1 MKSIMMYKF
10 TFFRKTM
17 FLCLMALVAQV
28 GFAEDRV
35 GNTLVYD
42 FTKYH
47 NQDGWGSNTS
57 TTLEFSDGGNVV
69 NSLGE
74 TMKILKS
81 DDGNTGTR
89 FAAGELTG
97 NNQNRWYVKNES
109 SSSFL
114 YSYWGGYRRLSIM
127 GLSAGQKVTITFYRV
142 SESNTIN
149 LRSNNVSGKTGN
161 KDNQTGSTI
170 TSEEELTMSGD
181 GSLDLWV
188 GRYIAIQKVVIDDG
202 GVYFNTSGSEGVA
215 SYNGNTLPL
224 FRCRLSSRNF
234 TEPTLTIPGGAT
246 ATYAISTIESPSG
259 YTPAILNNAAHDVM
273 MNNLGIS
280 KVTATVN
287 AGGTS
292 HTASY
297 FLEIYDDV
305 ATTAITDI
313 TNGKK
318 FTITGAGVL
327 HNRTIS
333 SVPGVEVGFS
343 VAESG
348 ETHNTAVAYNY
359 DDHIV
364 AFTNDDSGWW
374 DRFPHNNGATPTQG
388 TFYSFKATAKGKLRF
403 GGVKIPNNTA
413 ANDGK
418 VYLVKI
424 ITGTWPQA
432 RLFDASQT
440 GYLSTNDMVSSK
452 MEYNTNNTNDYTIT
466 LDTNNPDNNG
476 IILETGHTYYLQGE
490 ANYTDNKWAPFLL
503 EWFSYELD
511 TELQVNKNFAV
522 ADKTG
527 YTIGDNGTYTA
538 SDITVTGANA
548 IVGEIN
554 CKGNISSAT
563 VTIVNSHLQ
572 FSNID
577 FNTSGENNM
586 GGAIR
591 VKLYTSESN
600 YIYVTLTIPYGKHVW
615 DFRSTAEQ
623 TGATRPGAWSY
634 SNEGLCSMMKANGTD
649 WKLVWKVTRNEGT
662 TTTELTDPIMA
673 AKSSIEGNNAFYMDN
688 TAGLIFQ
695 AGPTS
700 FGAFDTRNSSG
711 VSIDTK
717 KSWTYSETTATN
729 LLWMKGEATIYFPGV
744 TANQYIKIYTY
755 RHADGKGET
764 YRAKNL
770 VDLDNVA
777 YDGTTRFIMR
787 GMWEQRSPGYVGDNI
802 KGCAIF
808 RVPSNYSATT
818 DLSNIPQL
826 TLCDDGWVKIYRI
839 EIMDKFEPDII
850 MTDDNNETFC
860 PVDYDGI
867 FSSVVVRKKAN
878 NITPTTRTYTATT
891 GQTRCQHANTC
902 DYEVI
907 DDANAVTV
915 QRQIWNSGGEA
926 NNGVN
931 YNRLS
936 LTFNKA
942 GQIRII
948 QRERANTAGTGASV
962 EDPAN
967 SETSAA
973 LGYVIDKN
981 EYYINAGELTVQDY
995 PYTWDFTSHNMYQGS
1010 SNTETIL
1017 GTEGSNWN
1025 ANGNTFSQMA
1035 TKTRKFGAD
1044 ETGETQQNLNVTY
1057 SCYAQGAQL
1066 ANIAGIAVS
1075 ETEGLGIS
1083 RPTTTKTM
1091 KYFASDANKVFQE
1104 YSREYEGYDL
1114 TSSAITID
1122 GNSLTGVSKIT
1133 IPEVPNG
1140 YYIFISVNSI
1150 ENHGAPIW
1158 GQIKAGDTT
1167 IPALWGE
1174 TNPDIFG
1181 LKGGVYCY
1189 IQNSGSTQDV
1199 TIPLDGAAGQ
1209 IKEIAVTNLV
1219 KNINALGYATES
1231 RNHAIDHTYQDKFT
1245 THPVKAY
1252 AITTY
1257 EGETYNYK
1265 GYPEVRKSLP
1275 VTVVPANTGIVLCQ
1289 ENYTANTAFSSPLFH
1304 PAVNVI
1310 PTSNDTAI
1318 LAENW
1323 MAPNVESKQHYSETI
1338 QKEKAMR
1345 GVDEGEWCTK
1355 FIMTRKYYTYN
1366 KNEGTSTEHNET
1378 ANVEAFYR
1386 LKINPT
1392 DGSKNV
1398 IGANKAYLLIPEANL
1413 PKALWNEGNGTG
1425 TVGQAPAGVIFM
1437 DLADITGD
1445 DETTA
1450 ISDTFRE
1457 EEHETSGREVYY
1469 SLSGVRII
1477 GTPTTKGIYIRNGKK
1492 VNIK

>member
-28 GFAEDRV
+28 GFAEDRE

-74 TMKILKS
+74 TMKILKTN
-81 DDGNTGTR
+81 DGYTGTR

-114 YSYWGGYRRLSIM
+114 YSFWSGYRRLSIM
-127 GLSAGQKVTITFYRV
+127 GLSAGQKVTITF
-142 SESNTIN
+142 SGENSIN
-149 LRSNNVSGKTGN
+149 IRSKNVLGKTGV
-161 KDNQTGSTI
+161 KDLSDYTPTGDAI
-170 TSEEELTMSGD
+170 TSGEELTMSKS

-234 TEPTLTIPGGAT
+234 TEPTLTLPEGKT
-246 ATYAISTIESPSG
+246 ATYSISTINSPSG
-259 YTPAILNNAAHDVM
+259 YPPAAMPYGYDVM
-273 MNNLGIS
+273 MNNLGVSMITAKYNDGS
-280 KVTATVN
+280 KDW
-287 AGGTS
+287 
-292 HTASY
+292 TASY
-297 FLEIYDDV
+297 YLEIYDDV
-305 ATTAITDI
+305 ASTSITDI

-374 DRFPHNNGATPTQG
+374 DRSPHDNGSTPTQG

-403 GGVKIPNNTA
+403 GGVKIPNNNTD
-413 ANDGK
+413 NDGK

-424 ITGTWPQA
+424 ISGTWPQA
-432 RLFDASQT
+432 KLFDASQT
-440 GYLSTNDMVSSK
+440 GYLSTSNMVSSN
-452 MEYNTNNTNDYTIT
+452 MDYSTDHYTIT
-466 LDTNNPDNNG
+466 LDTNNSDNNG

-548 IVGEIN
+548 KVGEIN

-623 TGATRPGAWSY
+623 AGATRPGAWSY
-634 SNEGLCSMMKANGTD
+634 NNEGLCSMMKANGTD
-649 WKLVWKVTRNEGT
+649 WKLVWKVTRSEGT

-700 FGAFDTRNSSG
+700 FGAFDTRICSDDINE
-711 VSIDTK
+711 K
-717 KSWTYSETTATN
+717 KAYTYSETTATN

-770 VDLDNVA
+770 VDLDGVA
-777 YDGTTRFIMR
+777 YDGTTQFIMR
-787 GMWEQRSPGYVGDNI
+787 GMWEQRYPGYVGDNI

-839 EIMDKFEPDII
+839 EIMDEFEPDII
-850 MTDDNNETFC
+850 MTDDNNNTFC

-907 DDANAVTV
+907 DYVNAVTV

-931 YNRLS
+931 YNRLQ

-995 PYTWDFTSHNMYQGS
+995 PYTWDFTSHNMYQGT
-1010 SNTETIL
+1010 SNTKTIL

-1025 ANGNTFSQMA
+1025 ANDNTFSQIA
-1035 TKTRKFGAD
+1035 TKTRAFGED
-1044 ETGETQQNLNVTY
+1044 QTQQNLNVTY

-1066 ANIAGIAVS
+1066 ANIAGTAVA

-1122 GNSLTGVSKIT
+1122 GNSLTGVKKVT
-1133 IPEVPNG
+1133 IPEVDNEM
-1140 YYIFISVNSI
+1140 YIFIQASAYDNGTNNS
-1150 ENHGAPIW
+1150 NVP
-1158 GQIKAGDTT
+1158 AGLTS
-1167 IPALWGE
+1167 LWSGYSGDAKD
-1174 TNPDIFG
+1174 PFDV
-1181 LKGGVYCY
+1181 KGGVWIYKNTCGEKRDFTF
-1189 IQNSGSTQDV
+1189 NFSSNA
-1199 TIPLDGAAGQ
+1199 TINA
-1209 IKEIAVTNLV
+1209 IAVTNIV
-1219 KNINALGYATES
+1219 KNINELGYASES
-1231 RNHAIDHTYQDKFT
+1231 RNHAIDHTYQARFT
-1245 THPVKAY
+1245 KHPVKAY
-1252 AITTY
+1252 AITKY
-1257 EGETYNYK
+1257 NGETDNFNNFTPQVK
-1265 GYPEVRKSLP
+1265 KSANP
-1275 VTVVPANTGIVLCQ
+1275 ISVVPEGTGVVLYQ
-1289 ENYTANTAFSSPLFH
+1289 KAPEQGESDVILDGAFSSPLFY

-1310 PTSNDTAI
+1310 PTNDDTAI
-1318 LAENW
+1318 LNTNW
-1323 MAPNVESKQHYSETI
+1323 MRPSVTATTFDSET
-1338 QKEKAMR
+1338 ETWNN
-1345 GVDEGEWCTK
+1345 VPCTR
-1355 FIMTRKYYTYN
+1355 FIMTRKYYTYT
-1366 KNEGTSTEHNET
+1366 KNNGFGEQQTSQ
-1378 ANVEAFYR
+1378 VEAFYR
-1386 LKINPT
+1386 LIYDKSGT
-1392 DGSKNV
+1392 DAATAHNT
-1398 IGANKAYLLIPEANL
+1398 IGANKAYLLVPTANVPE
-1413 PKALWNEGNGTG
+1413 ALWNSNN
-1425 TVGQAPAGVIFM
+1425 VHAPAGIFFL
-1437 DLADITGD
+1437 DLEDIAGD
-1445 DETTA
+1445 NGTTA
-1450 ISDTFRE
+1450 IDDIIRQENESINGQD
-1457 EEHETSGREVYY
+1457 VYY

-1477 GTPTTKGIYIRNGKK
+1477 GTPTTKGIYIKNGKK
-1492 VNIK
+1492 VSIK

>member
-1 MKSIMMYKF
+1 MMN
-10 TFFRKTM
+10 KTTI
-17 FLCLMALVAQV
+17 LRSTLLLILMVFVART
-28 GFAEDRV
+28 GLAEERE

-42 FTKYH
+42 FTTYSNNYTFTGGATVK
-47 NQDGWGSNTS
+47 NSFDETMTIINDGSTS
-57 TTLEFSDGGNVV
+57 TRLAVA
-69 NSLGE
+69 NSLSENNKWYIHHEG
-74 TMKILKS
+74 LFCYFS
-81 DDGNTGTR
+81 GNR
-89 FAAGELTG
+89 
-97 NNQNRWYVKNES
+97 N
-109 SSSFL
+109 
-114 YSYWGGYRRLSIM
+114 LSII
-127 GLSAGQKVTITFYRV
+127 GLKKGNIVTITWKKN
-142 SESNTIN
+142 NT
-149 LRSNNVSGKTGN
+149 GYDG
-161 KDNQTGSTI
+161 I
-170 TSEEELTMSGD
+170 TSRQENETLSTTEANGIYTTTCTMD
-181 GSLDLWV
+181 KTESLDLSV
-188 GRYIAIQKVVIDDG
+188 GRENVITKVVINDG
-202 GVYFNTSGSEGVA
+202 GIYFNTSGSAGVA

-224 FRCRLSSRNF
+224 FRCQLSSRNF
-234 TEPTLTIPGGAT
+234 SEPTLTLPEGKT
-246 ATYAISTIESPSG
+246 ATYSITDVESPSG
-259 YTPAILNNAAHDVM
+259 YSPAILRKDNNNVPLHDIM
-273 MNNLGIS
+273 MNNLGVSMI
-280 KVTATVN
+280 TATYN
-287 AGGTS
+287 DGS
-292 HTASY
+292 KDWTASY
-297 FLEIYDDV
+297 YLEIWDDV
-305 ATTAITDI
+305 ASTSITDI

-348 ETHNTAVAYNY
+348 ETHNTAVAYDYNG
-359 DDHIV
+359 HKV

-374 DRFPHNNGATPTQG
+374 DRYPHDNGSTPTQG

-424 ITGTWPQA
+424 IPGTWPQA

-440 GYLSTNDMVSSK
+440 GYLSTNDMVSRYGDNNQYGID
-452 MEYNTNNTNDYTIT
+452 YNTNAYTIT
-466 LDTNNPDNNG
+466 LDTTTPDNNG

-490 ANYTDNKWAPFLL
+490 ANSEGNKWAPFLL

-548 IVGEIN
+548 TVGEIN

-600 YIYVTLTIPYGKHVW
+600 YLYVTLTIPYGKHVW
-615 DFRSTAEQ
+615 DFRSTEDQDRDHAK
-623 TGATRPGAWSY
+623 RPGAWSY
-634 SNEGLCSMMKANGTD
+634 NNEGLCSMMKANGTD

-700 FGAFDTRNSSG
+700 FGAFDTRICSDDINE
-711 VSIDTK
+711 K
-717 KSWTYSETTATN
+717 KAYTYSETEATN

-744 TANQYIKIYTY
+744 TAGQYIKIYTY

-770 VDLDNVA
+770 VDLDGVA

-808 RVPSNYSATT
+808 RVPSNYYDATT

-839 EIMDKFEPDII
+839 EIMDEFEPDII
-850 MTDDNNETFC
+850 MTDDNNGTFC

-907 DDANAVTV
+907 DYANAVTV

-931 YNRLS
+931 YNRLQ

-948 QRERANTAGTGASV
+948 QRERANTAGSGASV

-995 PYTWDFTSHNMYQGS
+995 PYTWDFTSHNMYQGT
-1010 SNTETIL
+1010 SNTKTIL

-1025 ANGNTFSQMA
+1025 ANDNTFSQIA
-1035 TKTRKFGAD
+1035 TKTRAFGED
-1044 ETGETQQNLNVTY
+1044 QTQQNLNVTY

-1066 ANIAGIAVS
+1066 TNITGIAVS

-1122 GNSLTGVSKIT
+1122 GNSLTGVKKVT
-1133 IPEVPNG
+1133 IPEVDNEM
-1140 YYIFISVNSI
+1140 YIFIQASAYNNTNNV
-1150 ENHGAPIW
+1150 P
-1158 GQIKAGDTT
+1158 AGLTS
-1167 IPALWGE
+1167 LWSGYSE
-1174 TNPDIFG
+1174 DAKDPFDV
-1181 LKGGVYCY
+1181 KGGVWIYKNTCGEKRDFTF
-1189 IQNSGSTQDV
+1189 NFSSNA
-1199 TIPLDGAAGQ
+1199 TINA
-1209 IKEIAVTNLV
+1209 IAVTNIE
-1219 KNINALGYATES
+1219 KSINELGYASES
-1231 RNHAIDHTYQDKFT
+1231 RNHAIDHTYQARFT
-1245 THPVKAY
+1245 KHPVKAY
-1252 AITTY
+1252 AITA
-1257 EGETYNYK
+1257 YNGATDNFNNLTPQVK
-1265 GYPEVRKSLP
+1265 KSTDP
-1275 VTVVPANTGIVLCQ
+1275 VTVVPANTGIVLYQ
-1289 ENYTANTAFSSPLFH
+1289 AAADEDAQNKTGAFLSPLFY
-1304 PAVNVI
+1304 PAVNV
-1310 PTSNDTAI
+1310 TGTNSDNSI
-1318 LAENW
+1318 LATNW
-1323 MAPNVESKQHYSETI
+1323 MRPSVTETIFDSET
-1338 QKEKAMR
+1338 ETWNN
-1345 GVDEGEWCTK
+1345 VPCTR
-1355 FIMTRKYYTYN
+1355 FIMTRKYYTYTKEN
-1366 KNEGTSTEHNET
+1366 GFSDAQTSQ
-1378 ANVEAFYR
+1378 VEAFYR
-1386 LKINPT
+1386 LIYDNRGTAAATKHNT
-1392 DGSKNV
+1392 M
-1398 IGANKAYLLIPEANL
+1398 GANKAYLLVPTANVPE
-1413 PKALWNEGNGTG
+1413 ALWNSNN
-1425 TVGQAPAGVIFM
+1425 VHAPAGIFFL
-1437 DLADITGD
+1437 DLEDITGD
-1445 DETTA
+1445 NGTTA
-1450 ISDTFRE
+1450 IDDIIRQENESINGQD
-1457 EEHETSGREVYY
+1457 VYY

-1477 GTPTTKGIYIRNGKK
+1477 GTPTTKGIYIKNGKK
-1492 VNIK
+1492 VSIK

>member
-1 MKSIMMYKF
+1 MMN
-10 TFFRKTM
+10 KTTI
-17 FLCLMALVAQV
+17 LRSTLLLILMVFVART
-28 GFAEDRV
+28 GLAEDRV

-42 FTKYH
+42 FTSY
-47 NQDGWGSNTS
+47 NDN
-57 TTLEFSDGGNVV
+57 FSFTPGATVT

-74 TMKILKS
+74 TMTILRDATS
-81 DDGNTGTR
+81 EVTGTR
-89 FAAGELTG
+89 FAVTDNITEG
-97 NNQNRWYVKNES
+97 NRWYVYHPHGNES
-109 SSSFL
+109 KDGGL
-114 YSYWGGYRRLSIM
+114 YSYFGGYRRLSIM
-127 GLSAGQKVTITFYRV
+127 GLRAGQTVKIFFRNLD
-142 SESNTIN
+142 ESNTIN
-149 LRSNNVSGKTGN
+149 IRSNNVSGKNGVKDLVNQVPTGAVIAN
-161 KDNQTGSTI
+161 ED
-170 TSEEELTMSGD
+170 ELTMSND

-188 GRYIAIQKVVIDDG
+188 GRYIAITKVIINDG
-202 GVYFNTSGSEGVA
+202 GIYFNTSGSAGVA

-224 FRCRLSSRNF
+224 FRCQLSSRNF
-234 TEPTLTIPGGAT
+234 SEPTLTLPEGKT
-246 ATYAISTIESPSG
+246 ATYSIKDVEIPS
-259 YTPAILNNAAHDVM
+259 YYSPAILRKDNNNVPLHDVM
-273 MNNLGIS
+273 MNNLGVSMI
-280 KVTATVN
+280 TATYN
-287 AGGTS
+287 DGS
-292 HTASY
+292 KDWTASY
-297 FLEIYDDV
+297 YLEIYDDV
-305 ATTAITDI
+305 ASTSITDI

-343 VAESG
+343 VAENG
-348 ETHNTAVAYNY
+348 KTHNTTVTRNESGHY
-359 DDHIV
+359 V
-364 AFTNDDSGWW
+364 AFTNDDNGWW
-374 DRFPHNNGATPTQG
+374 DRYPHNNYSTPTQG

-403 GGVKIPNNTA
+403 GGVKMNHT
-413 ANDGK
+413 GT

-424 ITGTWPQA
+424 SDLHEQAIVFTGDHMENESPVNGQE
-432 RLFDASQT
+432 
-440 GYLSTNDMVSSK
+440 GYLD
-452 MEYNTNNTNDYTIT
+452 NTNFQT
-466 LDTNNPDNNG
+466 TNNDAYKISTDG
-476 IILETGHTYYLQGE
+476 IVIETGVTYFLQGE
-490 ANYTDNKWAPFLL
+490 ANEGGNWAPFLL

-527 YTIGDNGTYTA
+527 YKIGDNGTYTA
-538 SDITVTGANA
+538 SDITVAGANA
-548 IVGEIN
+548 KIGEIK

-577 FNTSGENNM
+577 FNTPGENTGENNM

-623 TGATRPGAWSY
+623 AGATRPGAWSY
-634 SNEGLCSMMKANGTD
+634 SNEGLCTMMKGNGED
-649 WKLVWKVTRNEGT
+649 WKLVWKVSRNEGSNI
-662 TTTELTDPIMA
+662 TELTDPIMA
-673 AKSSIEGNNAFYMDN
+673 ANSSIEGNNAFYMDN
-688 TAGLIFQ
+688 TAGLVFQ
-695 AGPTS
+695 AGPRS
-700 FGAFDTRNSSG
+700 FGAFDTRNCKN
-711 VSIDTK
+711 VSIADK
-717 KSWTYSETTATN
+717 NAFEYNGEGDNKTTETN

-839 EIMDKFEPDII
+839 EIMDEFEPDII
-850 MTDDNNETFC
+850 MTDDNNGTFC
-860 PVDYDGI
+860 PVDFDGI

-878 NITPTTRTYTATT
+878 NITPTTKTYTATT

-907 DDANAVTV
+907 DYANAVTV

-931 YNRLS
+931 YNRLQ

-948 QRERANTAGTGASV
+948 QRERANTAGNGASV

-967 SETSAA
+967 SGASAA

-981 EYYINAGELTVQDY
+981 EYYINVGELTVQDY
-995 PYTWDFTSHNMYQGS
+995 PYTWDFTNHNMYLGS
-1010 SNTETIL
+1010 SNTKTIL

-1025 ANGNTFSQMA
+1025 ANGNTFSQIA
-1035 TKTRKFGAD
+1035 TKTRAFGED
-1044 ETGETQQNLNVTY
+1044 QTQQNLNVTY

-1122 GNSLTGVSKIT
+1122 GISLTGVSKIT
-1133 IPEVPNG
+1133 IPEVDNRM
-1140 YYIFISVNSI
+1140 YIFV
-1150 ENHGAPIW
+1150 
-1158 GQIKAGDTT
+1158 KASSEPTVKV
-1167 IPALWGE
+1167 GE
-1174 TNPDIFG
+1174 TTLTKLTGNDDIFSVAE
-1181 LKGGVYCY
+1181 GVYLY
-1189 IQNSGSTQDV
+1189 KQTVSGNQDV
-1199 TIPLDGAAGQ
+1199 EVAFANGTNV
-1209 IKEIAVTNLV
+1209 ETVAVTNIE
-1219 KNINALGYATES
+1219 KDINALGYATES
-1231 RNHAIDHTYQDKFT
+1231 RDHAIDHTYQAKLT
-1245 THPVKAY
+1245 KHPVKAY

-1257 EGETYNYK
+1257 EGTTYNYNGFTQVK
-1265 GYPEVRKSLP
+1265 KSEP
-1275 VTVVPANTGIVLCQ
+1275 VSVVPATTGIVLYQ
-1289 ENYTANTAFSSPLFH
+1289 ENASAAFKSPLFY
-1304 PAVNVI
+1304 PAVNVV
-1310 PTSNDTAI
+1310 PTESDNAI
-1318 LAENW
+1318 LGTNW

-1338 QKEKAMR
+1338 CKYHAMA
-1345 GVDEGEWCTK
+1345 GAPAVHQQHSGECIWCTK
-1355 FIMTRKYYTYN
+1355 FIMSRYYYTYDQSTKSN
-1366 KNEGTSTEHNET
+1366 GSLTEGNY
-1378 ANVEAFYR
+1378 EAFYR
-1386 LKINPT
+1386 MKLGATSEANT
-1392 DGSKNV
+1392 F
-1398 IGANKAYLLIPEANL
+1398 GANKAYLLIQ
-1413 PKALWNEGNGTG
+1413 
-1425 TVGQAPAGVIFM
+1425 TVPDAVWKSNSNSSAPSGIIFM
-1437 DLADITGD
+1437 DLESIGNN

-1450 ISDTFRE
+1450 IERALFSE
-1457 EEHETSGREVYY
+1457 ENSNKDIYY

-1477 GTPTTKGIYIRNGKK
+1477 GTPTTKGIYIKNGKK
-1492 VNIK
+1492 VSIK